1 MKKVVF
7 IITALALMVI
17 TLPACA
23 AEGVSQEEYDELK
36 QQLDVIEAKFEPL
49 ETELSEIQ
57 LELEDIDKL
66 DVIEAR
72 FDPLEAELS
81 EIREELEDVHAQVA
95 EEPMTRGKL
104 VGQGSYAEWE
114 DDGIHKLLNA
124 GFILTNPD
132 CVSEIT
138 VDRISVF
145 AYDGRLV
152 YEGPLLKW
160 REGIPWD
167 EPMEPHETRQSD
179 LDQYVSGFE
188 WPSESEVWMHFSV
201 EISWTKSHS
210 RGLPLTGSV
219 GSMIIRRDSEGHLI
233 ELELAGSTE
242 MVNVEQVLT
251 PEKAK

>member
-1 MKKVVF
+1 MKKVIF
-7 IITALALMVI
+7 IITALALMAI
-17 TLPACA
+17 TLPACT
-23 AEGVSQEEYDELK
+23 AEGVSQEEYEELR
-36 QQLDVIEAKFEPL
+36 QQIDAIEAKFD
-49 ETELSEIQ
+49 S
-57 LELEDIDKL
+57 
-66 DVIEAR
+66 
-72 FDPLEAELS
+72 LEAELS
-81 EIREELEDVHAQVA
+81 EELRQKIDVVVAEFGPLVAKLSEIQEELEDVHTQVA

-132 CVSEIT
+132 GVSEIT

-160 REGIPWD
+160 REEIPWD
-167 EPMEPHETRQSD
+167 EPMKPHETRQSD

-188 WPSESEVWMHFSV
+188 WPSESEVWMLFTV
-201 EISWTKSHS
+201 EIFWTGSHKN
-210 RGLPLTGSV
+210 GLPLTGWVS
-219 GSMIIRRDSEGHLI
+219 GAIIRRDSEGHLI

-242 MVNVEQVLT
+242 MVNMEQVLT
-251 PEKAK
+251 PEKVK

>member
-1 MKKVVF
+1 MKKVIF
-7 IITALALMVI
+7 MITALALMVI

-23 AEGVSQEEYDELK
+23 AKGVSQEEYEELK
-36 QQLDVIEAKFEPL
+36 QQLDVIEAKFDPL
-49 ETELSEIQ
+49 EAGLSE
-57 LELEDIDKL
+57 ELKQQL
-66 DVIEAR
+66 DVIEAK

-81 EIREELEDVHAQVA
+81 EIREELEDVHTQVA

-114 DDGIHKLLNA
+114 DNGIHKLLNA

-132 CVSEIT
+132 GVSEIT
-138 VDRISVF
+138 LDRISVF

-160 REGIPWD
+160 REEIPWD
-167 EPMEPHETRQSD
+167 EPMKPHETRQSD

-188 WPSESEVWMHFSV
+188 WPSESEVWMNFTV

-219 GSMIIRRDSEGHLI
+219 SSAIIRRDSEGHLI
-233 ELELAGSTE
+233 ELELAGTTQ
-242 MVNVEQVLT
+242 MVNMEQKLK
-251 PEKAK
+251 P

>member
-1 MKKVVF
+1 MKKVIF
-7 IITALALMVI
+7 MITALALMVI

-23 AEGVSQEEYDELK
+23 AKGVSQEEYEELK
-36 QQLDVIEAKFEPL
+36 QQLDVIEAKFDPL
-49 ETELSEIQ
+49 EAGLSE
-57 LELEDIDKL
+57 ELKQQL
-66 DVIEAR
+66 DVMEAK

-81 EIREELEDVHAQVA
+81 EIQEELEDVHAQVA

-132 CVSEIT
+132 GVSEIT

-152 YEGPLLKW
+152 YEGPFLKW
-160 REGIPWD
+160 REEIPWD
-167 EPMEPHETRQSD
+167 EPMKPHETRQSD

-188 WPSESEVWMHFSV
+188 WPSESEVWMNFTI
-201 EISWTKSHS
+201 EIFWTKSHS
-210 RGLPLTGSV
+210 EGLPLIGSV
-219 GSMIIRRDSEGHLI
+219 GSMIIRRDSDGHLI
-233 ELELAGSTE
+233 ELELAGTTQ
-242 MVNVEQVLT
+242 MINVEQKLK
-251 PEKAK
+251 P